1 MLWHKIQGAGGVG
14 GGLDISQLFAT
25 TLYTGNATD
34 ATAITTGLDMSTNE
48 GMVWVYNRD
57 RKTTTAESR
66 TANTVT
72 GATKSLEFSTTAQLK
87 TDTNGLQSF
96 DATGFTVGTSSNFNI
111 LGDTYAAWSF
121 VSTQGF
127 FDVLEYTG
135 GTGGATQNIAHNLGV
150 VPGAILV
157 KNQDSSQ
164 ATDGDWH
171 LYHRSLNGGT
181 TPEDYLIPMADA
193 TDTEN
198 LDTAA
203 WNSTAPTASV
213 FSVGATSRTNRSPD
227 TYTAYLFGHDTS
239 NTGVVQCGG
248 YTGNGSTTGPTIT
261 LGWEPQWVL
270 IKSASLGEWGV
281 IYDNVRDTSSP
292 ISNPAKPFE
301 VGLETSLKDVDF
313 TATGFQ
319 LKTVFAPVNT
329 SGDTY
334 VYIAIRKAD

>member
-1 MLWHKIQGAGGVG
+1 MITGKILGAGGI

-48 GMVWVYNRD
+48 GMVWVYNRNLAS
-57 RKTTTAESR
+57 AESK

-72 GATKSLEFSTTAQLK
+72 GATKSLDLSTTNVLA
-87 TDTNGLQSF
+87 TDVNGLQSF
-96 DATGFTVGTSSNFNI
+96 DTTGFTVGTSNGFNRS
-111 LGDTYAAWSF
+111 GNPFVAWSF
-121 VSTQGF
+121 VSAEGF

-135 GTGGATQNIAHNLGV
+135 NGTTQNIAHNLGV

-157 KNQDSSQ
+157 KNQNNSQ
-164 ATDGDWH
+164 AANGDWH

-181 TPEDYLIPMADA
+181 TPEDYLIPMADS
-193 TDTEN
+193 TDGEE
-198 LDTAA
+198 LDASA

-213 FSVGATSRTNRSPD
+213 FSLGGTQRTNESPD
-227 TYTAYLFGHDTS
+227 TYTAYLFGHDAS
-239 NTGVVQCGG
+239 NSGVVQCGG

-270 IKSASLGEWGV
+270 IKSASSDEWGV

-292 ISNPAKPFE
+292 ISNPAEPFQ
-301 VGLETSLKDVDF
+301 VGTEGSGQDVDF

-319 LKTVFAPVNT
+319 LKTVFSEVNT
-329 SGDTY
+329 NAQTY

>member
-1 MLWHKIQGAGGVG
+1 MITGKILGAGGI

-48 GMVWVYNRD
+48 GMVWVYNRG
-57 RKTTTAESR
+57 RGTAESK

-72 GATKSLEFSTTAQLK
+72 GATKSLNLSTVAVLA
-87 TDTNGLQSF
+87 TDVNGLQSF
-96 DATGFTVGTSSNFNI
+96 DTTGFTVGTSNDFNQAA
-111 LGDTYAAWSF
+111 DTFAAWSF
-121 VSTQGF
+121 VSAEGF

-135 GTGGATQNIAHNLGV
+135 NGTTQNIAHSLGV

-157 KNQDSSQ
+157 KNQDGSNSSN
-164 ATDGDWH
+164 DEWW

-181 TPEDYLIPMADA
+181 TPEDYAISMADSN
-193 TDTEN
+193 DPES
-198 LDTAA
+198 LDVNR

-213 FSVGATSRTNRSPD
+213 FSVGLSNQTNKSPSN
-227 TYTAYLFGHDTS
+227 YTAYLFGHDAS
-239 NTGVVQCGG
+239 NGGVVQCGG
-248 YTGNGSTTGPTIT
+248 YTGNGSATGPTIT

-270 IKSASLGEWGV
+270 IKSASSNQWGV

-292 ISNPAKPFE
+292 ITNPASPFDADAE
-301 VGLETSLKDVDF
+301 FSARDVDF

-319 LKTVFAPVNT
+319 LKTIFAPVNANAQ
-329 SGDTY
+329 SY
-334 VYIAIRKAD
+334 VYIAIKKAA